1 MADEADPVEGS
12 AQQDAEQDQT
22 QQTQQE
28 DQQGGHDEAKQQPP
42 WERDGEDFDPEKAW
56 HLIENLRH
64 EKENLAQKNRAYE
77 DEKLSARQ
85 KADRD
90 LKEAQDR
97 LAQVQAKAAWAE
109 ARAKHPCLRKED
121 YDLIGAGTP
130 EQIADKAAKLAA
142 RIEAQ
147 AASDAGRKPTN
158 PVLRANPTGGN
169 DPTAS
174 KSKDWVRDA
183 LENNR

>member
-1 MADEADPVEGS
+1 MADEADPVKSS

-42 WERDGEDFDPEKAW
+42 WERNGEDFNPEKAW

-64 EKENLAQKNRAYE
+64 ENEDLAQKNRAYE
-77 DEKLSARQ
+77 DEKLTARQ

-109 ARAKHPCLRKED
+109 ARAKHPCLSEED

-183 LENNR
+183 LESNR

>member
-12 AQQDAEQDQT
+12 AQQDAERNQT
-22 QQTQQE
+22 QQAQQKSQQDKLE
-28 DQQGGHDEAKQQPP
+28 DAKQQAP
-42 WERDGEDFDPEKAW
+42 WERNGEPFDPEKAW

-64 EKENLAQKNRAYE
+64 EKEDLAQKNRAYE
-77 DEKLSARQ
+77 DEKLTARQ
-85 KADRD
+85 KADWD

-97 LAQVQAKAAWAE
+97 LAEVQAKAAWAE
-109 ARAKHPCLRKED
+109 ARAKHPCLSEED
-121 YDLIGAGTP
+121 YDLIGPGTP
-130 EQIADKAAKLAA
+130 EQIANKAAKLAA

-158 PVLRANPTGGN
+158 PVLRANPTGGS

-183 LENNR
+183 LESNR

>member
-22 QQTQQE
+22 QQTQQ
-28 DQQGGHDEAKQQPP
+28 GGHEEAKQQPP
-42 WERDGEDFDPEKAW
+42 WERNGEDFDPEKAW

-64 EKENLAQKNRAYE
+64 EKEDLAQKNRAYE
-77 DEKLSARQ
+77 DEKLTARQ

-109 ARAKHPCLRKED
+109 ARAKHPCLSEED

-130 EQIADKAAKLAA
+130 EQIADKAAKLAE

-183 LENNR
+183 LESNR

>member
-1 MADEADPVEGS
+1 MADEADHVEGS

-22 QQTQQE
+22 QQTQQD
-28 DQQGGHDEAKQQPP
+28 DQQGGHEEAKQQPP
-42 WERDGEDFDPEKAW
+42 WERNGEDFDPEKAW

-64 EKENLAQKNRAYE
+64 EKEDLAQKNRAYE
-77 DEKLSARQ
+77 DEKLTARQ

-90 LKEAQDR
+90 LEEAQDR

-109 ARAKHPCLRKED
+109 ARAKHPCLSEED

-183 LENNR
+183 LESNR

>member
-28 DQQGGHDEAKQQPP
+28 SQQGGQEEAKQQPP
-42 WERDGEDFDPEKAW
+42 WERNGEDFDPEKAW

-64 EKENLAQKNRAYE
+64 EKEDLAQKNRAYE
-77 DEKLSARQ
+77 DEKLTARQ

-109 ARAKHPCLRKED
+109 ARA
-121 YDLIGAGTP
+121 
-130 EQIADKAAKLAA
+130 
-142 RIEAQ
+142 
-147 AASDAGRKPTN
+147 
-158 PVLRANPTGGN
+158 
-169 DPTAS
+169 
-174 KSKDWVRDA
+174 
-183 LENNR
+183 

>member
-1 MADEADPVEGS
+1 MVDGADPVEGS
-12 AQQDAEQDQT
+12 AQQNTGQDQT
-22 QQTQQE
+22 QQVRQE
-28 DQQGGHDEAKQQPP
+28 DQQGGHEEAKQQAP
-42 WERDGEDFDPEKAW
+42 WERNGEDFDPEKAW

-64 EKENLAQKNRAYE
+64 EKEDLAQKNRAYE
-77 DEKLSARQ
+77 DEKLTARQ

-97 LAQVQAKAAWAE
+97 LAQVQAKVAWAE
-109 ARAKHPCLRKED
+109 ARAKHPCLSEED

-130 EQIADKAAKLAA
+130 EQIADKSAKLAA

-174 KSKDWVRDA
+174 KPKNWVRDA

>member
-1 MADEADPVEGS
+1 MADEADTVEGS
-12 AQQDAEQDQT
+12 ARQDAEQNQT
-22 QQTQQE
+22 QQTQQGKLE
-28 DQQGGHDEAKQQPP
+28 DAKQQAP
-42 WERDGEDFDPEKAW
+42 WERNGEDFDPEKAW

-64 EKENLAQKNRAYE
+64 EKEDLAQKNRAYE
-77 DEKLSARQ
+77 DEKLTARQ

-109 ARAKHPCLRKED
+109 ARAKHPCLSEED

-169 DPTAS
+169 DPTTTPTSS
-174 KSKDWVRDA
+174 KSKDGVRDA